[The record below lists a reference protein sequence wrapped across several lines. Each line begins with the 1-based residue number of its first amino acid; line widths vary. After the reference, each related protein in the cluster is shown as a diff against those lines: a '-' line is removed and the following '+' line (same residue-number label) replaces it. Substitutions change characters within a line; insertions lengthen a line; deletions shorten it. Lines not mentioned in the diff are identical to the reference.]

1 MKKNIRSR
9 KGVSMAEVVVA
20 LLVISI
26 ISAATMSVVMQ
37 SVNQEAKS
45 VQVFEV
51 RNSAENAME
60 CFRFASVQQDGFDP
74 ELFIECM
81 NKTTADAQFAEQD
94 GSYILDAGSYTV
106 TITLLTVQETEQETE
121 QETVYG
127 FSYLAVND
135 DGEEIFSYTF
145 QNGGVQG

>member
-74 ELFIECM
+74 DIFVNCM
-81 NKTTADAQFAEQD
+81 NKTATDAQFVEQD

-106 TITLLTVQETEQETE
+106 TITLLTVQETE